1 MNKKEIGLGA
11 ASVGFGAWMYW
22 MATQMKAKAAFWP
35 KLVAWGIIMIGAL
48 IVLHEILTF
57 RKNGNTPAEKKNDK
71 PKSKPRYDRVL
82 MILGLLIVWYFAF
95 TMFSYTISTALL
107 MIGISYVLGYR
118 KWKIMILTAVITSL
132 SLYLAFSQLFNVRFP
147 GVFF

>member
-132 SLYLAFSQLFNVRFP
+132 TLYLAFSQLFNVRFP

>member
-57 RKNGNTPAEKKNDK
+57 RKNENTPAEKKNDK

-95 TMFSYTISTALL
+95 TIFSYTISTALL

-132 SLYLAFSQLFNVRFP
+132 TLYLAFSQLFNVRFP